1 MKDNLKISLVQFNI
15 SERKK
20 ENFVRLE
27 KLFSQIICTDII
39 LLPEMFNTSFLPKQT
54 DLAESMN
61 GDTIAWMKK
70 IAKKYNCSVVGTLM
84 IAQNEKLY
92 NRLVW
97 IKKNLEI
104 LTYDKKHLF
113 SIAKEDKYLNKGD
126 RKIIIEQDGWKV
138 CPLICYDL
146 RFPVFIRNI
155 ENYDVLI
162 FLANWPKKR
171 IDSWCTLLKARAIEN
186 QCISIG
192 VNRIG
197 KDRNNISYNGSSKV
211 IDVFGKEIDSC
222 EKGKE
227 DIVTVTLNKHKYKK
241 QKNKFNFLKD
251 LDKEYFIS

>member
-1 MKDNLKISLVQFNI
+1 MKDYLKISLAQFNI
-15 SERKK
+15 SAKKK
-20 ENFVRLE
+20 ENFIKLE
-27 KLFSQIICTDII
+27 KLFSKIVCTDII
-39 LLPEMFNTSFLPKQT
+39 LLPEMFNTSFLPDQVN
-54 DLAESMN
+54 LAEPMN
-61 GDTIAWMKK
+61 GHTITWMKK
-70 IAKKYNCSVVGTLM
+70 IAKKYNCSVAGTLM
-84 IAQNEKLY
+84 INQNGNLY

-113 SIAKEDKYLNKGD
+113 SLAKEDKYLNKGD
-126 RKIIIEQDGWKV
+126 KKIIIEQDGWKV

-146 RFPVFIRNI
+146 RFPVFIRNV

-162 FLANWPKKR
+162 FLANWPEKR

-197 KDRNNISYNGSSKV
+197 KDLNNIRYNGSSKV
-211 IDVFGKEIDSC
+211 IDVFGKEIGCC
-222 EKGKE
+222 EKDKE
-227 DIVTVTLNKHKYKK
+227 DILTVTLNKLEYKT

-251 LDKEYFIS
+251 LDKEYFNL